1 MKQKVYVT
9 AIVCGL
15 QLMVIKLVLEQISFS
30 SCPSIVN
37 SNGQISLS
45 YRTQMALHVIS
56 ENISPTDE
64 TIYKLNLTLE
74 S

>member
-1 MKQKVYVT
+1 MYVT

-30 SCPSIVN
+30 SYPSIVN

-56 ENISPTDE
+56 ENISPNDE